1 MTTTVP
7 IVDAN
12 VHFWDQGANPVF
24 WLTDRTMLRDMLGDY
39 DSLPAT
45 YTLDDYRR
53 EVGSYDVRGV
63 VWSDPG
69 AADPVAAAASVQRQN
84 DSRGMV
90 LGLVALADPTAP
102 QFAELVEHF
111 VQIPLV
117 TSVRVRLAAGL
128 AAPAAATFDTSV
140 LDNLR
145 LLADHRLVATIEANG
160 DQLDSVAALV
170 GQLRELRIVIDHFGW
185 PMEVTESALPEHFER
200 LAPFTAAPNVAT
212 RIDAIGTIFGDW
224 TVDRIRP
231 WLLRVVEAFGP
242 GRCML
247 GSDLPIERLRSG
259 FGRLYDAYDE
269 IFAGYSQD
277 ERAALFGRT
286 AQSWY
291 GRT

>member
-53 EVGSYDVRGV
+53 EVGSHDVRGM

-160 DQLDSVAALV
+160 DQLDAVAALV
-170 GQLRELRIVIDHFGW
+170 AQLRELRIVIDHFGW

-200 LAPFTAAPNVAT
+200 LAPLAAAPNVAT

-242 GRCML
+242 DRCML

-259 FGRLYDAYDE
+259 FGRLYDAYNE

>member
-1 MTTTVP
+1 MTTTGP

-12 VHFWDQGANPVF
+12 VHLWDQGANPVF
-24 WLTDRTMLRDMLGDY
+24 WLTDRTMLRQMLGDY

-53 EVGSYDVRGV
+53 EVGSHDVRGV

-84 DSRGMV
+84 DSKGMV
-90 LGLVALADPTAP
+90 VGLVALADPTTP
-102 QFAELVEHF
+102 QFAGLVEHF
-111 VQIPLV
+111 LQIPLV

-128 AAPAAATFDTSV
+128 AAPAAAPFDTSV

-160 DQLDSVAALV
+160 DQLDAVAALV
-170 GQLRELRIVIDHFGW
+170 ARLRELRIVIDHFGW
-185 PMEVTESALPEHFER
+185 PMEVTESAFSEHFER
-200 LAPFTAAPNVAT
+200 LAPFAAAPNVAT

-231 WLLRVVEAFGP
+231 WLLRVAEAFGP
-242 GRCML
+242 DRCML
-247 GSDLPIERLRSG
+247 GSDLPIEHLHSG